1 MRFASSTFLT
11 IALALA
17 VSASPSSAK
26 CMFDVPESDMG
37 AAHILYTGDP
47 GFRPAPVLAQN
58 MLRVFVLL
66 ASDECV
72 AEHREW
78 LARTRWERDFKNL
91 FNNVIRWKRETLA
104 KGAAYIYRL
113 SGAYRQRP
121 DARENQFDDLSY
133 NLLQLAAEM
142 GHAAAKAELPNRL
155 HPMDEPGV
163 RARYWARK
171 YSEAVKGDP
180 LAQIYVAQEYL
191 MGRVSRNNVARD
203 PMKAYYWYLKAKPS
217 AGEFLRHISDVPG
230 QLSAAE
236 RKQVEE
242 WVATGVVPAP

>member
-1 MRFASSTFLT
+1 MRFARPLFLT
-11 IALALA
+11 IVLALA

-26 CMFDVPESDMG
+26 CRFDVPESDMG
-37 AAHILYTGDP
+37 AAHIVYTGGP

-58 MLRVFVLL
+58 MLRIFVL
-66 ASDECV
+66 AATEECV
-72 AEHREW
+72 SEHQEW
-78 LARTRWERDFKNL
+78 LARTRWQQDFKDL
-91 FNNVIRWKRETLA
+91 FNNVVRWNREILA
-104 KGAAYIYRL
+104 RGAAHVYRL
-113 SGAYRQRP
+113 SHEYRNRP
-121 DARENQFDDLSY
+121 DAGENNFDSLSY

-142 GHAAAKAELPNRL
+142 GHTEAKVELPHRR

-163 RARYWARK
+163 RAGYWARK

-191 MGRVSRNNVARD
+191 MGRVSRNNVAKD
-203 PMKAYYWYLKAKPS
+203 PKKAYYWYLRAKPS
-217 AGEFLRHISDVPG
+217 AGESLRYISDAPD

-242 WVATGVVPAP
+242 WLAKGVVPAP